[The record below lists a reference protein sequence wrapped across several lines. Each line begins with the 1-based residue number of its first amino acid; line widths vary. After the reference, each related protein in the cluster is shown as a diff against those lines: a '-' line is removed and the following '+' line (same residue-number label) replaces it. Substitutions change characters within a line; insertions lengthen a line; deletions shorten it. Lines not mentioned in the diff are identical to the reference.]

1 MYLNLVGALY
11 LNPMYTS
18 VATPADYSAPL
29 HTVQFFFLWFIFSSS
44 VPAVQHHRREKDS
57 TTLLIISSISPLAC
71 CLLLDSFR
79 SISQFLLSWKF
90 KVSIASL
97 ISLKSSSSKWVVGSE
112 RVPKSIWSPICL
124 KGRSQ
129 RDPFNFSSSPF
140 SDVTRTIYV
149 WSTLPPVWLSVDFKG
164 KGASDRIDGA
174 RKIYTSTHQEP
185 TWVCY
190 DSVAFFIRYCSNIE
204 QKQCELLLGKCTNL
218 FREVAPILVNIYAFI
233 STLTQPNSFSCWWR
247 GEVQLL
253 PHCTE
258 TPLASPVASDSQT
271 DLYLCLFFVFSLPSP
286 LHPGWS
292 LQAALFSPSRSLFG
306 SWWDVRDVVVVMN
319 LWPDGEKC
327 DDSARK
333 KEGQIVRGKCR

>member
-1 MYLNLVGALY
+1 MCTYLDLVGALY

-149 WSTLPPVWLSVDFKG
+149 WSTLPPVWLSISRGRERVIGLMGHVKF
-164 KGASDRIDGA
+164 
-174 RKIYTSTHQEP
+174 THLHTKSPLGFVTTVWPFSFDTVP
-185 TWVCY
+185 TLSKSSVSCY
-190 DSVAFFIRYCSNIE
+190 LANVLI
-204 QKQCELLLGKCTNL
+204 
-218 FREVAPILVNIYAFI
+218 
-233 STLTQPNSFSCWWR
+233 FS
-247 GEVQLL
+247 EKL
-253 PHCTE
+253 H
-258 TPLASPVASDSQT
+258 
-271 DLYLCLFFVFSLPSP
+271 LYLLIFMP
-286 LHPGWS
+286 L
-292 LQAALFSPSRSLFG
+292 
-306 SWWDVRDVVVVMN
+306 
-319 LWPDGEKC
+319 
-327 DDSARK
+327 
-333 KEGQIVRGKCR
+333 

>member
-1 MYLNLVGALY
+1 MSSWIGESSKVHLVADLSERALTKGSFQ
-11 LNPMYTS
+11 L
-18 VATPADYSAPL
+18 
-29 HTVQFFFLWFIFSSS
+29 FFFSILRC
-44 VPAVQHHRREKDS
+44 HKDD
-57 TTLLIISSISPLAC
+57 LCLIH
-71 CLLLDSFR
+71 
-79 SISQFLLSWKF
+79 
-90 KVSIASL
+90 
-97 ISLKSSSSKWVVGSE
+97 
-112 RVPKSIWSPICL
+112 
-124 KGRSQ
+124 
-129 RDPFNFSSSPF
+129 SSP
-140 SDVTRTIYV
+140 SLT
-149 WSTLPPVWLSVDFKG
+149 VDFKG

-218 FREVAPILVNIYAFI
+218 FREVAPVLVNIYAFI

>member
-1 MYLNLVGALY
+1 MCMELNLVGALY

-124 KGRSQ
+124 KESAHKG
-129 RDPFNFSSSPF
+129 
-140 SDVTRTIYV
+140 IL
-149 WSTLPPVWLSVDFKG
+149 STF
-164 KGASDRIDGA
+164 
-174 RKIYTSTHQEP
+174 
-185 TWVCY
+185 
-190 DSVAFFIRYCSNIE
+190 
-204 QKQCELLLGKCTNL
+204 LLLHSQMSQGRFMSDPL
-218 FREVAPILVNIYAFI
+218 FPQSDCRFQGEG
-233 STLTQPNSFSCWWR
+233 SEWSDWW
-247 GEVQLL
+247 G
-253 PHCTE
+253 T
-258 TPLASPVASDSQT
+258 
-271 DLYLCLFFVFSLPSP
+271 
-286 LHPGWS
+286 
-292 LQAALFSPSRSLFG
+292 
-306 SWWDVRDVVVVMN
+306 
-319 LWPDGEKC
+319 
-327 DDSARK
+327 
-333 KEGQIVRGKCR
+333 